1 MRGGLHVV
9 EGTESLSARA
19 EKAWRSFFRVP
30 FCFMGMGIFRVWTET
45 LYSNTQIGFPTL
57 TSGALAPYL
66 DAYAL
71 FDYVSAF
78 ILVLL
83 AIFAKKIAPLYA
95 RPWAPAVTLVAM
107 VGAVCMNFASIYYPE
122 LTPLLK
128 LPAVVSGSVGIA
140 FILMLWSEFF
150 GCLNP
155 VRVVGYYAA
164 SIAVSCVILWVFK
177 GLLLPWLWVGTC
189 VVPVVSLL
197 CLWRSYARLP
207 YDAYPPAY
215 RHDFLFPWKPV
226 LVIGVYSF
234 VYGMRGGV
242 FSNTLSMNSGMGAFA
257 GALFVYLLVSRFGE
271 KLDFSL
277 LWKTAM
283 PLMIVSLAPLDGAV
297 AGWSTIADFCALASY
312 TILLLLIMAILS
324 NLCYRYGVCALWIFA
339 IERAIRMASSQTGR
353 LVGENIVNSTVLPDF
368 VQPFALVVMA
378 GSLIAVMCVFFSEKH
393 VTSQWGV
400 VLKHPIADDLE
411 LYMEKN
417 RLGLKCKELADDHGL
432 TARENEILLLIA
444 RGRHLSQI
452 ADELTISTNT
462 VKTHIR
468 HIYAKLAVNSRKE
481 LLALLGVKKQAV
493 RGAAK
498 ELQNVG

>member
-1 MRGGLHVV
+1 M
-9 EGTESLSARA
+9 ARETVSFSIQA
-19 EKAWRSFFRVP
+19 EKLWKSFFPVP

-45 LYSNTQIGFPTL
+45 LYANSQVDFPALSFGTL
-57 TSGALAPYL
+57 VSFF

-71 FDYVSAF
+71 FDYLSAF

-83 AIFAKKIAPLYA
+83 AIFAKRIAPLYTH
-95 RPWAPAVTLVAM
+95 PWAIVVTFVAM
-107 VGAVCMNFASIYYPE
+107 ISTVCINFASIYYPE
-122 LTPLLK
+122 LASALR
-128 LPAVVSGSVGIA
+128 LPAVISGSVGVA
-140 FILMLWSEFF
+140 LILMLWSEFF
-150 GCLNP
+150 GCINP

-164 SIAVSCVILWVFK
+164 GIVVSCIVLWMFK

-197 CLWRSYARLP
+197 CLWRSYTRLP
-207 YDAYPPAY
+207 FDAYPPAY
-215 RHDFLFPWKPV
+215 QHDFLFPWKPV
-226 LVIGVYSF
+226 LVIGIYSF

-257 GALFVYLLVSRFGE
+257 GALVVYLLVSRFGE

-277 LWKTAM
+277 LWKMAM
-283 PLMIVSLAPLDGAV
+283 PLMIVSLAPLDGVV
-297 AGWSTIADFCALASY
+297 AEWSTIADFCALASY
-312 TILLLLIMAILS
+312 TILLLLIMAIMS

-353 LVGENIVNSTVLPDF
+353 LVGENIVNSTALPDF
-368 VQPFALVVMA
+368 AQSLALVVMA
-378 GSLIAVMCVFFSEKH
+378 GSLVAVMCVFFSEKH

-417 RLGLKCKELADDHGL
+417 RLGIKCKELADDHGL
-432 TARENEILLLIA
+432 TARESEILLLIA
-444 RGRHLSQI
+444 RGKHLSQI
-452 ADELTISTNT
+452 AGELSISNNT

-468 HIYAKLAVNSRKE
+468 HIYAKLAVNSRNE
-481 LLALLGVKKQAV
+481 LMALLGVKKRSAK
-493 RGAAK
+493 GAEK
-498 ELQNVG
+498 DPIPG

>member
-1 MRGGLHVV
+1 
-9 EGTESLSARA
+9 
-19 EKAWRSFFRVP
+19 
-30 FCFMGMGIFRVWTET
+30 MGMGIFRVWTET
-45 LYSNTQIGFPTL
+45 LYTNSQVSFP
-57 TSGALAPYL
+57 ALSFEAL
-66 DAYAL
+66 GSFFDAYAL
-71 FDYVSAF
+71 FDYLSAF

-95 RPWAPAVTLVAM
+95 HPWAIAVTFVAM
-107 VGAVCMNFASIYYPE
+107 ISAVCINFASIYHPE
-122 LTPLLK
+122 LAPSLA
-128 LPAVVSGSVGIA
+128 LPAVISGSIGVA

-150 GCLNP
+150 GCINP
-155 VRVVGYYAA
+155 VRVVGYYSAG
-164 SIAVSCVILWVFK
+164 IAVSCIVLWVFK

-207 YDAYPPAY
+207 FDAYPPAY
-215 RHDFLFPWKPV
+215 QHDFLFPWKPV
-226 LVIGVYSF
+226 LVIGIYSF

-257 GALFVYLLVSRFGE
+257 GALAVYLLVSRFGE

-277 LWKTAM
+277 LWKMAM
-283 PLMIVSLAPLDGAV
+283 PLMIVSLAPLDGV
-297 AGWSTIADFCALASY
+297 IAGWSTIADFCALASY
-312 TILLLLIMAILS
+312 TILLLLIMAIMS
-324 NLCYRYGVCALWIFA
+324 NLSYRYGVCALWIFA

-353 LVGENIVNSTVLPDF
+353 LVGENIVNSTAFPDF
-368 VQPFALVVMA
+368 IQPIALVVMA

-417 RLGLKCKELADDHGL
+417 RLGIKCKELADDHGL
-432 TARENEILLLIA
+432 TARESEILLLIA

-452 ADELTISTNT
+452 AGELNISNNT
-462 VKTHIR
+462 VKTHTR
-468 HIYAKLAVNSRKE
+468 HIYAKLAVNSRRA
-481 LLALLGVKKQAV
+481 LMALLGVKKQSS
-493 RGAAK
+493 RGEAK
-498 ELQNVG
+498 EPDQIGE

>member
-1 MRGGLHVV
+1 
-9 EGTESLSARA
+9 
-19 EKAWRSFFRVP
+19 
-30 FCFMGMGIFRVWTET
+30 MGMGIFRVWTET
-45 LYSNTQIGFPTL
+45 LYTNSQVSFP
-57 TSGALAPYL
+57 ALSFEAL
-66 DAYAL
+66 GSFFDAYAL
-71 FDYVSAF
+71 FDYLSAF
-78 ILVLL
+78 VLVLL

-95 RPWAPAVTLVAM
+95 HPWAIAVTFVAM
-107 VGAVCMNFASIYYPE
+107 ISAVCINFASIYHPE
-122 LTPLLK
+122 LAPALA
-128 LPAVVSGSVGIA
+128 LPAVISGSIGVA

-150 GCLNP
+150 GCINP
-155 VRVVGYYAA
+155 VRVVGYYSAG
-164 SIAVSCVILWVFK
+164 IAVSCIVLWVFK

-207 YDAYPPAY
+207 FDAYPPACQ
-215 RHDFLFPWKPV
+215 HDFLFPWKPV
-226 LVIGVYSF
+226 LVIGIYSF

-257 GALFVYLLVSRFGE
+257 GALAVYLLVSRFGE

-277 LWKTAM
+277 LWKMAM
-283 PLMIVSLAPLDGAV
+283 PLMIVSLAPLDGVV

-312 TILLLLIMAILS
+312 TILLLLIMAIMS
-324 NLCYRYGVCALWIFA
+324 NLSYRYGVCALWIFA

-353 LVGENIVNSTVLPDF
+353 LVGENIVNSTAFPDF
-368 VQPFALVVMA
+368 IQPIALVVMA

-417 RLGLKCKELADDHGL
+417 RLGIKCKELADDHGL
-432 TARENEILLLIA
+432 TARESEILLLIA

-452 ADELTISTNT
+452 AGELNISNNT
-462 VKTHIR
+462 VKTHTR
-468 HIYAKLAVNSRKE
+468 HIYAKLAVNSRRA
-481 LLALLGVKKQAV
+481 LMALLGVKKQSS
-493 RGAAK
+493 RGEAK
-498 ELQNVG
+498 EPDQIGE